1 MQPGAVAKQQVA
13 ERYFPTL
20 RYSWSLI
27 VTAQLL
33 NVNRL
38 HSSIGQN
45 IKRFK
50 LHANWQIWLWWP
62 LIICGV
68 FIHVWSHHCN
78 LSMPAV
84 KPVKCTGRLLRNTC
98 YIMLS
103 WAELLNDTL
112 LASKQLHEPSHPVSG
127 CSPAHNSQLHINT
140 SVHYWRTCK
149 NS

>member
-50 LHANWQIWLWWP
+50 LHANWQI
-62 LIICGV
+62 
-68 FIHVWSHHCN
+68 
-78 LSMPAV
+78 
-84 KPVKCTGRLLRNTC
+84 
-98 YIMLS
+98 
-103 WAELLNDTL
+103 
-112 LASKQLHEPSHPVSG
+112 
-127 CSPAHNSQLHINT
+127 
-140 SVHYWRTCK
+140 
-149 NS
+149 